1 MQIEKR
7 ISYIKYVIRELSFKQ
22 YEGELREELNVIDL
36 ELGYSQPKL
45 SHIKDNNLA
54 IISSKEAFFLEC
66 RLDVGFNANDAGIKE
81 INEFKNLVNDNKNY
95 FTKYIQ
101 GAINSIILDT
111 MKNTAYS
118 LNEIFELPTF
128 SYDMNE

>member
-1 MQIEKR
+1 M
-7 ISYIKYVIRELSFKQ
+7 
-22 YEGELREELNVIDL
+22 
-36 ELGYSQPKL
+36 
-45 SHIKDNNLA
+45 
-54 IISSKEAFFLEC
+54 

>member
-45 SHIKDNNLA
+45 SHIKNNNLA
-54 IISSKEAFFLEC
+54 IIPLKFKLSSKEAF
-66 RLDVGFNANDAGIKE
+66 
-81 INEFKNLVNDNKNY
+81 
-95 FTKYIQ
+95 
-101 GAINSIILDT
+101 
-111 MKNTAYS
+111 
-118 LNEIFELPTF
+118 
-128 SYDMNE
+128 